1 MLSHPVHVPA
11 FLVVEHLQE
20 EPVSPYSE
28 KPIYAQNVPLS
39 MALFPQKQPL
49 RFHESSELDTETGT
63 LALSHPAYM
72 LAFWAVG
79 RLQEEPASP

>member
-1 MLSHPVHVPA
+1 
-11 FLVVEHLQE
+11 
-20 EPVSPYSE
+20 
-28 KPIYAQNVPLS
+28 

-63 LALSHPAYM
+63 LMLSHLAYI

-79 RLQEEPASP
+79 RLLEKPASPCLEKPIRAQSDLPAAGSVAGSSVAQKQADILSVL

>member
-1 MLSHPVHVPA
+1 
-11 FLVVEHLQE
+11 
-20 EPVSPYSE
+20 
-28 KPIYAQNVPLS
+28 

-63 LALSHPAYM
+63 LMLSHPAYM

-79 RLQEEPASP
+79 RLLEKPIRAQTDFPVTGFAVDIPSMPQ

>member
-1 MLSHPVHVPA
+1 
-11 FLVVEHLQE
+11 
-20 EPVSPYSE
+20 
-28 KPIYAQNVPLS
+28 

-63 LALSHPAYM
+63 LALSHPAYI

-79 RLQEEPASP
+79 RLQEEPASPGLEKSIRAQTDFPVTGFAVDIPSVPQ

>member
-1 MLSHPVHVPA
+1 
-11 FLVVEHLQE
+11 
-20 EPVSPYSE
+20 
-28 KPIYAQNVPLS
+28 

-63 LALSHPAYM
+63 LALSHPAYI

-79 RLQEEPASP
+79 RLQEESASPIREKPVRAQNDLPAAGSVAGSSVAQTQADILSVPQ

>member
-1 MLSHPVHVPA
+1 
-11 FLVVEHLQE
+11 
-20 EPVSPYSE
+20 
-28 KPIYAQNVPLS
+28 

-63 LALSHPAYM
+63 LALLHLAYI

-79 RLQEEPASP
+79 RLREGTASP

>member
-1 MLSHPVHVPA
+1 M
-11 FLVVEHLQE
+11 
-20 EPVSPYSE
+20 
-28 KPIYAQNVPLS
+28 KPIHAQSVQLS

-63 LALSHPAYM
+63 LALSHPAYI

>member
-1 MLSHPVHVPA
+1 
-11 FLVVEHLQE
+11 
-20 EPVSPYSE
+20 
-28 KPIYAQNVPLS
+28 

-63 LALSHPAYM
+63 LMLSHPAYM

-79 RLQEEPASP
+79 RLLEKPVSPRLEKPIRAQTDFPVTVFAVDIPSVPQ

>member
-1 MLSHPVHVPA
+1 
-11 FLVVEHLQE
+11 
-20 EPVSPYSE
+20 
-28 KPIYAQNVPLS
+28 

-63 LALSHPAYM
+63 LMLSHLAYI
-72 LAFWAVG
+72 LALWAVG